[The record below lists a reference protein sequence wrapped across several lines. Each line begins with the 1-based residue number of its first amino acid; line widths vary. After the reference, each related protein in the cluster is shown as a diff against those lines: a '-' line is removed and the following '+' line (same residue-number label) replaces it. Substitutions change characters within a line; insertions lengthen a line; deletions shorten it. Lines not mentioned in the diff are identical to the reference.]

1 MADRCKLFH
10 RRFPDKKLNETLLR
24 RVYRIHGVKKKALRW
39 KKRPKANTL
48 KQYGKLKEQLREEI
62 NATVVAG
69 FDILWLDECMF
80 TRKTVPLIEW
90 SNKLT
95 NIEVEEETIN
105 EPAYALLMAVSDH
118 SGVELAKVYKKS
130 VNIEKFLKYVEEL
143 RAKTEGRK
151 IALFMDNLSV
161 HRSKKVLK
169 ELDHCGFRYIFN
181 LPYAPTLNP
190 IELCFSKVKQS
201 FKAQRL

>member
-1 MADRCKLFH
+1 M
-10 RRFPDKKLNETLLR
+10 LR

-130 VNIEKFLKYVEEL
+130 VNIEKFLKYV
-143 RAKTEGRK
+143 
-151 IALFMDNLSV
+151 
-161 HRSKKVLK
+161 
-169 ELDHCGFRYIFN
+169 
-181 LPYAPTLNP
+181 
-190 IELCFSKVKQS
+190 
-201 FKAQRL
+201 

>member
-10 RRFPDKKLNETLLR
+10 RKFPERKLNATLLR
-24 RVYRIHGVKKKALRW
+24 RVYRIHGVKKMALRW

-62 NATVVAG
+62 GATVASG
-69 FDILWLDECMF
+69 FDILWLDEAMF

-105 EPAYALLMAVSDH
+105 EPAFALLMAVSYH
-118 SGVELAKVYKKS
+118 SCVELAKVYKKS
-130 VNIEKFLKYVEEL
+130 VNIEKFLKYVVEL
-143 RAKTEGRK
+143 KAKTEGRK

-169 ELDHCGFRYIFN
+169 ELDHCGIRYIFN